1 MWASTAALPPP
12 AYPGGVGKALIVVVV
27 VVFSVYSLFDV
38 LAQTRTRSLS
48 KPVWAL
54 IALVP
59 LVGPLLW
66 ITLGRPPAARPGGGG
81 GQQLP
86 RVTGPDDDPDFLW
99 NLDRRKRHGPTDE
112 DPPPT
117 PPE

>member
-1 MWASTAALPPP
+1 M
-12 AYPGGVGKALIVVVV
+12 GKALIIVVI

-54 IALVP
+54 LSLVP
-59 LVGPLLW
+59 ILGPLAWLA
-66 ITLGRPPAARPGGGG
+66 LGRPPAAKPGGSGG
-81 GQQLP
+81 RQVP

-99 NLDRRKRHGPTDE
+99 NLDRRKRPSHGSDE
-112 DPPPT
+112 DPPQK
-117 PPE
+117 E